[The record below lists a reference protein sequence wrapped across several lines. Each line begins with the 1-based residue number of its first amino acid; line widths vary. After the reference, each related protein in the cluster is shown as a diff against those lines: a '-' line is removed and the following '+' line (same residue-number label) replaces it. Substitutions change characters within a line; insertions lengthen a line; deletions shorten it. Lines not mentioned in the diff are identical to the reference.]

1 MTRKQ
6 EKAEASEAR
15 AKTMDR
21 FAQVFQKLY
30 EPVNSVEIAATCE
43 TEATCEI
50 AGSVKNAGSG
60 EIVASEIQVAAK
72 TQLHDSGEIAGSCEK
87 IATKMQVAAK
97 TNVAANSQLLEYPET
112 WFSVASKRVES
123 SAAASILAHVCTV
136 IPVGGGM
143 LRTGAFARLVGIHPN
158 GVRNA
163 LERLSECGVIE
174 CVRHGPDGRWIRVV
188 CRDSGEKAG
197 SCIFAGTCS
206 GSSSLESKKQL
217 LPESDSG
224 EIAGSEENTGSYKN
238 AASGKNA
245 GRDGFAAIAER
256 QKKTSALEGIFAAT
270 LAAGK
275 APEQLKGA
283 IVASMLKRDPVETA
297 ALILEYAPKSKTNL
311 CGYLSSVFESD
322 ERPSPEGKAR
332 AESVLEC
339 GRSMKLEIGRRI
351 LPGDWCR
358 AARIL
363 GVRVDE
369 SDSER
374 TRESILGRMRSFVEA
389 YL

>member
-1 MTRKQ
+1 
-6 EKAEASEAR
+6 
-15 AKTMDR
+15 
-21 FAQVFQKLY
+21 
-30 EPVNSVEIAATCE
+30 
-43 TEATCEI
+43 
-50 AGSVKNAGSG
+50 
-60 EIVASEIQVAAK
+60 
-72 TQLHDSGEIAGSCEK
+72 
-87 IATKMQVAAK
+87 
-97 TNVAANSQLLEYPET
+97 
-112 WFSVASKRVES
+112 
-123 SAAASILAHVCTV
+123 
-136 IPVGGGM
+136 M

-174 CVRHGPDGRWIRVV
+174 CVRHGSDGRWIRVV
-188 CRDSGEKAG
+188 CRDSGEIAG
-197 SCIFAGTCS
+197 SCIFAGSCS

-217 LPESDSG
+217 LPESDSDD
-224 EIAGSEENTGSYKN
+224 IAGSCENTGSYKN
-238 AASGKNA
+238 AGS
-245 GRDGFAAIAER
+245 DGFAAIAGR

-275 APEQLKGA
+275 IPEQLKGA
-283 IVASMLKRDPVETA
+283 IVASMLKRDPVEAA

-322 ERPSPEGKAR
+322 ERPSPEGKTK

-339 GRSMKLEIGRRI
+339 GRSMKMEIGRRI

-358 AARIL
+358 AARTL

-374 TRESILGRMRSFVEA
+374 ARESILGRMRSFVEA